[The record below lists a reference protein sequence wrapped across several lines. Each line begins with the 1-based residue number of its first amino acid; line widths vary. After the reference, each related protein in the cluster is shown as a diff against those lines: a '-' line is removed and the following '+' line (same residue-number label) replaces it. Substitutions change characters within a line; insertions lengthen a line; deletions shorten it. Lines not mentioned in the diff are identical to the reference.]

1 VCCRSG
7 AVAPARQHADAV
19 KGDAEPRAPAWK
31 RPRAVLAVAALGW
44 SGDPRGASL
53 PPPLLALA
61 RAARAFVV
69 GPQLHGRTMR
79 ADRAHRGVGGQR
91 SAERE
96 PVDQVAE
103 LWARDGE
110 LEMVPYVRHGEGA
123 VRCARVGPVAAGDGQ
138 PIVLCY
144 VALYLYDCAV
154 QSSRVLWC
162 RARRRRDEQ
171 LALAAAREGRIAHT
185 PCPCAS
191 YGPLG
196 RVCRTP

>member
-1 VCCRSG
+1 MSCPHKHRHFCCCKIQNLGVKKNICKTVCCRSE

-123 VRCARVGPVAAGDGQ
+123 VRCG
-138 PIVLCY
+138 
-144 VALYLYDCAV
+144 AV
-154 QSSRVLWC
+154 
-162 RARRRRDEQ
+162 RARRARRCRGR
-171 LALAAAREGRIAHT
+171 AANCTLLRGFV
-185 PCPCAS
+185 
-191 YGPLG
+191 L
-196 RVCRTP
+196 V

>member
-1 VCCRSG
+1 MQSRAHRRGSAHAPFLPSPPWAG
-7 AVAPARQHADAV
+7 AVTHAAHPFHLLFLHLH
-19 KGDAEPRAPAWK
+19 EPRAPSSSARSSMDERCARIELTVEWEDSGVQSGSRWTK
-31 RPRAVLAVAALGW
+31 WPSSGRVTENWRWYRTYVMERALC
-44 SGDPRGASL
+44 
-53 PPPLLALA
+53 
-61 RAARAFVV
+61 
-69 GPQLHGRTMR
+69 
-79 ADRAHRGVGGQR
+79 
-91 SAERE
+91 
-96 PVDQVAE
+96 
-103 LWARDGE
+103 
-110 LEMVPYVRHGEGA
+110 GA